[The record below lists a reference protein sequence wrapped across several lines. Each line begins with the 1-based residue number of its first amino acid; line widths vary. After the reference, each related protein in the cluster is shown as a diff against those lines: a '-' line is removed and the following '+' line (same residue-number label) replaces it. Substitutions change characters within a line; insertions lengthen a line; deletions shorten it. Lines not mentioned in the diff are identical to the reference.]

1 MPVVGG
7 FRCLE
12 LRLYG
17 RTCSQP
23 IRSQY
28 FIWTNERSPLYREDE
43 SCVRGCQV
51 EGLEEV
57 RLQARRV
64 PLPGQAG
71 THDGCAGDG
80 NSGGG
85 ENLPPG
91 HVPGQGAV
99 RLVNRILV
107 LLTRLLQSGSEIIM
121 LLRQL
126 KTQLKA
132 PEGISCLQLCLYG
145 MKCSFRAWEPP
156 ICHKDRAKR
165 RRRYCFHGIR
175 DLSSAINQSLTPT
188 GPV

>member
-1 MPVVGG
+1 M
-7 FRCLE
+7 
-12 LRLYG
+12 
-17 RTCSQP
+17 
-23 IRSQY
+23 
-28 FIWTNERSPLYREDE
+28 
-43 SCVRGCQV
+43 
-51 EGLEEV
+51 

-91 HVPGQGAV
+91 HVPGQVAV

-126 KTQLKA
+126 RTQLKA

-145 MKCSFRAWEPP
+145 IRELASVTRWTSLICVVVCLTTSPVSVSLRNTKTINISVLTMAIVSGCPCVVCPCYSRQLLLISPLQSTSSYCST
-156 ICHKDRAKR
+156 
-165 RRRYCFHGIR
+165 
-175 DLSSAINQSLTPT
+175 L
-188 GPV
+188 